1 MNFISCRSLQLAIS
15 SLTIIIAAMPSVGIG
30 DGALADLNKLRAD
43 RPELLIAGSTHVVL
57 NAMPQ
62 GYAVCTSVQ
71 RYFNDET
78 TADLTLELDLMAR
91 LQLVN
96 FMSAGTDEVED
107 AVYSLRGFQRYVMWW
122 EDDMLVGLYFVPV
135 EGVQKATQQQDEP
148 ATKSPTAAEMI
159 LKGRDLKKSDKLQA
173 AREMFQKIRQDFPL
187 TPQARRA
194 LREIYF
200 VETLLKNRRFKPAKE
215 TP

>member
-1 MNFISCRSLQLAIS
+1 
-15 SLTIIIAAMPSVGIG
+15 MPAVGIG
-30 DGALADLNKLRAD
+30 DGALADLNKLRAE

-96 FMSAGTDEVED
+96 FMSAGTDVAEN

-135 EGVQKATQQQDEP
+135 EGVQKVTQQQDEP
-148 ATKSPTAAEMI
+148 VTKSPTAAEMI
-159 LKGRDLKKSDKLQA
+159 LKGRELKKADKLQA

-194 LREIYF
+194 LREIYL